1 MTTSSS
7 TIDLNVGGVHYT
19 TSLTTLVS
27 AKESLLCSM
36 FEESKPANDCKDNL
50 GRVFIDRDGVLFRYI
65 LDYLRN
71 RKLVLPENFS
81 ELSRLRLEAEYYRL
95 PELIKLL
102 DYQNSKSLLKPTLGP
117 IRSSP
122 STTELADNTGSITVG
137 YRGTFAFGR
146 DGLAEI
152 KFRRLCRLLVC
163 GKVNLCRAVFRD
175 TLNENRDADRGDGGR
190 YSCRFYLKHNFLE
203 QAFDMLIDA
212 GFELKAACGTG
223 TNTVSCEHSPVP
235 TSASMPSASNTKTHL
250 PQLVSQVSEEG
261 RWYHY
266 NEFVWVKAT

>member
-81 ELSRLRLEAEYYRL
+81 ELSRLRLEVRRSVS
-95 PELIKLL
+95 IKHI
-102 DYQNSKSLLKPTLGP
+102 S
-117 IRSSP
+117 
-122 STTELADNTGSITVG
+122 
-137 YRGTFAFGR
+137 
-146 DGLAEI
+146 
-152 KFRRLCRLLVC
+152 
-163 GKVNLCRAVFRD
+163 
-175 TLNENRDADRGDGGR
+175 
-190 YSCRFYLKHNFLE
+190 
-203 QAFDMLIDA
+203 
-212 GFELKAACGTG
+212 
-223 TNTVSCEHSPVP
+223 
-235 TSASMPSASNTKTHL
+235 
-250 PQLVSQVSEEG
+250 
-261 RWYHY
+261 
-266 NEFVWVKAT
+266 